1 MMQHHI
7 EMCFKSYFF
16 QWMLSRAYMCSVYL
30 ECIFRQPT
38 QPTKDLRE
46 KKHIFSRIFRDI
58 SGRADPPIIGP
69 SGQSYQKKTHIIV

>member
-1 MMQHHI
+1 
-7 EMCFKSYFF
+7 
-16 QWMLSRAYMCSVYL
+16 MLSRAYMCSVYL

-69 SGQSYQKKTHIIV
+69 SGQSYQKKKTTYNSISIKYGGACQV

>member
-38 QPTKDLRE
+38 QPTKDLRGKNTYFHVFFAIFPAE
-46 KKHIFSRIFRDI
+46 QTLQLLVLRVKVTRKKHI
-58 SGRADPPIIGP
+58 
-69 SGQSYQKKTHIIV
+69 